1 VTRTIKLDLK
11 GPSGR
16 IELDGQDISKHVR
29 AVDLKGDARTGAEV
43 ILFLTPLQVIAETDG
58 VIKIPAEMEEILE
71 KLGWTP
77 PGSCALGCR

>member
-1 VTRTIKLDLK
+1 VTKTIKLDLN

-29 AVDLKGDARTGAEV
+29 AVDLKTEAGHFAEV
-43 ILFLTPLQVIAETDG
+43 TLFLTPLLVTAEADA
-58 VIKIPAEMEEILE
+58 VIKIPAEVEEILE

-77 PGSCALGCR
+77 PGSCAQGCR